1 MSGNADQPGERRMST
16 DRETIR
22 GWADEHGT
30 IPVRLEEGGTE
41 RYRFVPETEVG
52 DTHERVEWDEFF
64 AELDEGDYVVIHHG
78 EGADETFEVTGR
90 SDAMTRMDL
99 EREEMEERLVEGE
112 TVTSEITETTVV
124 ERVIVEHAT
133 VESELVDTEIVD
145 QHVVDVDLLRREC
158 TDCELVEDRGVE
170 DRDLFDTN
178 RYFES
183 IGAADYATGEPMGAL
198 GPEDELP
205 YHAELE
211 VEEAWAVTREIEER
225 LTVESRIVEEDVTE
239 TDTVE
244 DRDVD
249 IEGLQQTIVE
259 SDILDVDMSAEEVM
273 TEYDVETDMD
283 EGERI
288 LTYFDRQRVV
298 DDEVVDRRRLR
309 ADVVEGEL
317 LGMETIHSEAV
328 AETTPQEEG
337 VATGTAE
344 AETTATDAGETGT
357 AATSDAEAEADVA
370 ETGAVTL
377 TDGEIGKSVVDSTG
391 DEVGMITDV
400 DDSGEM
406 MYVDPEP
413 GIAERIRA
421 ALDWGSSDD
430 DDYPVDVQQIKR
442 ITDQAVEL
450 KGADE
455 IEETARR

>member
-1 MSGNADQPGERRMST
+1 MST

-30 IPVRLEEGGTE
+30 VPVRHEEGGTE
-41 RYRFVPETEVG
+41 GYRFVRETEMT
-52 DTHERVEWDEFF
+52 DTHERVDWDEFF

-78 EGADETFEVTGR
+78 EGADETFEVTDR

-99 EREEMEERLVEGE
+99 EREEMEERLLEGE
-112 TVTSEITETTVV
+112 TVRSEITETTVV

-133 VESELVDTEIVD
+133 VESELVDTEVVD

-158 TDCELVEDRGVE
+158 TDCELVEDRGFE
-170 DRDLFDTN
+170 ASEQFDTN

-183 IGAADYATGEPMGAL
+183 IGAAEYATGEPMGAL

-211 VEEAWAVTREIEER
+211 VEEGWTVAREIEER

-244 DRDVD
+244 DRDIDV
-249 IEGLQQTIVE
+249 EGLQQTIVE
-259 SDILDVDMSAEEVM
+259 SDVLDVDMSADEVM
-273 TEYDVETDMD
+273 TEYDVETSMD
-283 EGERI
+283 EGEAI
-288 LTYFDRQRVV
+288 YTYFDRQRVV

-317 LGMETIHSEAV
+317 LGMETIHSEEV
-328 AETTPQEEG
+328 AETTTQEEG
-337 VATGTAE
+337 VESSTTE
-344 AETTATDAGETGT
+344 AETTAGT
-357 AATSDAEAEADVA
+357 AEADTTTAGASGADTTATSDADVG
-370 ETGAVTL
+370 TGAGEASEITL
-377 TDGEIGKSVVDSTG
+377 TDGEIGKTVVDSTG
-391 DEVGMITDV
+391 DEVGMVTDV
-400 DDSGEM
+400 DDSGRL
-406 MYVDPEP
+406 MYIDPEP

-421 ALDWGSSDD
+421 ALDWGSSNE
-430 DDYPVDVQQIKR
+430 DDYPVESEQIER
-442 ITDQAVEL
+442 ITDEEVKL

-455 IEETARR
+455 MEGTMGR